1 MTRDL
6 PRPPVTLPPYIFL
19 LPDRDTQQL
28 AVDVADTLQAVNN
41 TVYIDDF
48 LAPIHEGLR
57 SMLDLDNR
65 RDLASP
71 SSTNRLVV
79 ESEGGQT
86 EQDLIHSL
94 ERWFNEE
101 FDDHYL
107 GKLGYKRAVDNHT
120 NYGYTILFRDATE
133 QHVKSFVDNVGW
145 TKLLFVQLC
154 QTLSWSSRLAY
165 PESRWIAPKS
175 SIEATI
181 KAIQEQGQ

>member
-1 MTRDL
+1 MSREL

-94 ERWFNEE
+94 ERWFNEK
-101 FDDHYL
+101 FDEHYL
-107 GKLGYKRAVDNHT
+107 GKLAYKRAVDNHT
-120 NYGYTILFRDATE
+120 NYGYTVLFRDATE
-133 QHVKSFVDNVGW
+133 AHVKQFLNSIGW
-145 TKLLFVQLC
+145 SKLLFVQLREK
-154 QTLSWSSRLAY
+154 LDWSVLPF
-165 PESRWIAPKS
+165 PEACWIAPKS

-181 KAIQEQGQ
+181 KAIQELGR

>member
-1 MTRDL
+1 MTREL

-94 ERWFNEE
+94 EGWFNDQ
-101 FDDHYL
+101 FDEHYL
-107 GKLGYKRAVDNHT
+107 GKLAYKRAVDNHE

-133 QHVKSFVDNVGW
+133 AHVKAFIKNGIGW
-145 TKLLFVQLC
+145 DRMLFVQLAQAVC
-154 QTLSWSSRLAY
+154 WKRSIQHATQ
-165 PESRWIAPKS
+165 WIAPKS

-181 KAIQEQGQ
+181 KAIQELGQ